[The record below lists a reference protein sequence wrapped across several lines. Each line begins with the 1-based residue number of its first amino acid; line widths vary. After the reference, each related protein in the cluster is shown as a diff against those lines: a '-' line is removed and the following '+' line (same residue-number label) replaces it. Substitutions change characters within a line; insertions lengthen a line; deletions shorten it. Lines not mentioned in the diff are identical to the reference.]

1 MAEKIALSAAIR
13 SNLLT
18 LQRTIDLGDRT
29 QVRLATGLKVNSAL
43 DDAAAFFAARALSFR
58 ADDLNRLKD
67 NIDQSIS
74 ALTAAVNGIESITQL
89 IEQAQGIA
97 ITAKATGDTN
107 ERSSLGVQFNALL
120 LQIDNLS
127 NDSSYNGQN
136 IIQATPDNLVVDF
149 NEDSS
154 SQITIL
160 GIDSTTA
167 ATGINV
173 AGAIGDFA
181 ADTNIDLA
189 LTATRN
195 ALTTLRTTAATLGSN
210 NSVLQTRLDF
220 TEDLVNT
227 LDEGAGKL
235 TLADLNEES
244 ANLLSLQTR
253 QQLGLNSLSLA
264 AQSERAIL
272 NLFG

>member
-29 QVRLATGLKVNSAL
+29 QVRLASGLKVNSAL

-58 ADDLNRLKD
+58 ADDLGRLKD

-74 ALTAAVNGIESITQL
+74 TLQAAIQGIESITQL
-89 IEQAQGIA
+89 VEQAQGIA

-107 ERSSLGVQFNALL
+107 ERSSLAVQFDALL
-120 LQIDNLS
+120 VQINQLA
-127 NDSSYNGQN
+127 NDASYQGQN
-136 IIQATPDNLVVDF
+136 LIQAAPDNLVVDF
-149 NEDSS
+149 NEDAS
-154 SQITIL
+154 SQLTVV
-160 GIDSTTA
+160 GIDSTTG
-167 ATGINV
+167 TGGVNV
-173 AGAIGDFA
+173 AGAVGNFA
-181 ADTNIDLA
+181 AATNIDIA

-195 ALTTLRTTAATLGSN
+195 ALITLRTSAATLGSN
-210 NSVLQTRLDF
+210 NSVLQTRLKF

>member
-1 MAEKIALSAAIR
+1 MAEKIQLSASIR

-18 LQRTIDLGDRT
+18 LNRTNDLADRT
-29 QVRLATGLKVNSAL
+29 QGRLASGLKVASAL
-43 DDAAAFFAARALSFR
+43 DDAAAFFAARALTFR
-58 ADDLNRLKD
+58 ADDLGRLKD

-74 ALTAAVNGIESITQL
+74 TITAAINGIEAITQL

-97 ITAKATGDTN
+97 ITAKATGSTT
-107 ERSSLGVQFNALL
+107 ERSSLASQFNSLL
-120 LQIDNLS
+120 AQIDDLA

-136 IIQATPDNLVVDF
+136 LIQGTPDNLVVDF
-149 NEDSS
+149 NEDAS
-154 SQITIL
+154 SQLTVS
-160 GIDSTTA
+160 GIDSSTA

-173 AGAIGDFA
+173 ATASNDFVS
-181 ADTNIDLA
+181 DTDIDAA

-195 ALTTLRTTAATLGSN
+195 ALTTLRTTAAVLGSN
-210 NSVLQTRLDF
+210 NTVLQTRLAF

-227 LDEGAGKL
+227 LTEGAGKL

-253 QQLGLNSLSLA
+253 QQLGLNSLALA

>member
-1 MAEKIALSAAIR
+1 M
-13 SNLLT
+13 LT
-18 LQRTIDLGDRT
+18 LQRTNDLADRT
-29 QVRLATGLKVNSAL
+29 QGRLASGLKVNSAL
-43 DDAAAFFAARALSFR
+43 DDAAAFFAARALTFR
-58 ADDLNRLKD
+58 AEDLGRLKD

-74 ALTAAVNGIESITQL
+74 TLTAAVNGIEAITEL

-107 ERSSLGVQFNALL
+107 ERSSLAIQFDALL
-120 LQIDNLS
+120 AQIDNLA
-127 NDSSYNGQN
+127 NDASYNGQN
-136 IIQATPDNLVVDF
+136 LIQGTPDNLVIDF
-149 NEDSS
+149 NEDST
-154 SQITIL
+154 SQLTVS
-160 GIDSTTA
+160 GIDSTTG
-167 ATGINV
+167 TGGINV
-173 AGAIGDFA
+173 AGAVGNFA
-181 ADTNIDLA
+181 AETNIDAA
-189 LTATRN
+189 LTASRT
-195 ALTTLRTTAATLGSN
+195 ALATLRTTAATLGSN
-210 NSVLQTRLDF
+210 NSVLQTRLNF

>member
-1 MAEKIALSAAIR
+1 MSDKIALSAAIR

-29 QVRLATGLKVNSAL
+29 QIRLATGLKVNSAL

-58 ADDLNRLKD
+58 ADDLNTLKD

-74 ALTAAVNGIESITQL
+74 VLTAATQGIESITQL
-89 IEQAQGIA
+89 VEQAQGIA

-107 ERSSLGVQFNALL
+107 ERSTLAVQFDALL
-120 LQIDNLS
+120 IQIDNLS
-127 NDSSYNGQN
+127 NDASYQGQN
-136 IIQATPDNLVVDF
+136 LIQATPDNLVVDF

-154 SQITIL
+154 SQLTVL
-160 GIDSTTA
+160 GIDSTTG
-167 ATGINV
+167 TGGINV
-173 AGAIGDFA
+173 AGAVASFA
-181 ADTNIDLA
+181 ATTDIDAALAATRGA
-189 LTATRN
+189 LTS
-195 ALTTLRTTAATLGSN
+195 LRTSAATLGSN

-227 LDEGAGKL
+227 LEEGAGKL

-272 NLFG
+272 NLFA

>member
-18 LQRTIDLGDRT
+18 LQRTIELGDRT
-29 QVRLATGLKVNSAL
+29 QVRLASGLKVNSAL

-74 ALTAAVNGIESITQL
+74 LLTAAIQGIESITQL
-89 IEQAQGIA
+89 IEQAQGLA
-97 ITAKATGDTN
+97 ITAKATSDTN
-107 ERSSLGVQFNALL
+107 ERSSLGVQFDALL
-120 LQIDNLS
+120 LQIDNLA
-127 NDSSYNGQN
+127 NDASYQGNN
-136 IIQATPDNLVVDF
+136 LIQTAFDNLVVDF
-149 NEDSS
+149 NEDST
-154 SQITIL
+154 SQLTVS
-160 GIDSTTA
+160 GIDSTTG
-167 ATGINV
+167 TGGLNV
-173 AGAIGDFA
+173 AGAVGNFA
-181 ADTNIDLA
+181 ATTNIDAA
-189 LTATRN
+189 LTATRA
-195 ALTTLRTTAATLGSN
+195 ALTTLRTSAATLGSN
-210 NSVLQTRLDF
+210 NTVLQTRLDF

-227 LDEGAGKL
+227 LEEGAGKL

-264 AQSERAIL
+264 AQSEQAIL
-272 NLFG
+272 ALFG

>member
-1 MAEKIALSAAIR
+1 MSDKIALSAAIR

-29 QVRLATGLKVNSAL
+29 QVRLASGLKVNSAL

-58 ADDLNRLKD
+58 ADDLNSLKD

-74 ALTAAVNGIESITQL
+74 ALTAATNGIEAITQL
-89 IEQAQGIA
+89 VEQAQGIA

-107 ERSSLGVQFNALL
+107 ERSSLAQQFDALL
-120 LQIDNLS
+120 AQIDNLA
-127 NDSSYNGQN
+127 NDASYQGQN
-136 IIQATPDNLVVDF
+136 LIQGSPDNLVVDF

-160 GIDSTTA
+160 GIDSTTGTA
-167 ATGINV
+167 GINV
-173 AGAIGDFA
+173 AGAQGNFA
-181 ADTNIDLA
+181 VTTDIDLA

-195 ALTTLRTTAATLGSN
+195 ALTTLRTSAATLGSN

-227 LDEGAGKL
+227 LEEGSGKL

>member
-29 QVRLATGLKVNSAL
+29 QVRLASGLKVNSAL

-74 ALTAAVNGIESITQL
+74 SLTAAIQGIESITQL
-89 IEQAQGIA
+89 IEQAQGLA

-107 ERSSLGVQFNALL
+107 ERSSLGVQFDALL
-120 LQIDNLS
+120 LQIDQLA
-127 NDSSYNGQN
+127 NDASYQGQN
-136 IIQATPDNLVVDF
+136 LIQGAPDNLVVDF
-149 NEDSS
+149 NEDAS
-154 SQITIL
+154 SQLTIL
-160 GIDSTTA
+160 GIDSTTG
-167 ATGINV
+167 TGGINV
-173 AGAIGDFA
+173 AGAVGNFA
-181 ADTNIDLA
+181 ATTDIDA
-189 LTATRN
+189 AFTATRN
-195 ALTTLRTTAATLGSN
+195 ALITLRTTAATLGSN
-210 NSVLQTRLDF
+210 NTVLQTRLNF

>member
-1 MAEKIALSAAIR
+1 MAEKIQLSAAIR

-18 LQRTIDLGDRT
+18 LSRTTDLADRT
-29 QVRLATGLKVNSAL
+29 QGRLASGLKVASAL
-43 DDAAAFFAARALSFR
+43 DDAAAFFAARALTFR
-58 ADDLNRLKD
+58 ADDLNGLKD

-74 ALTAAVNGIESITQL
+74 TIQAAINGIEAITSL

-97 ITAKATGDTN
+97 ITAKATSDTS
-107 ERSSLGVQFNALL
+107 ERSSLAAQFDSL
-120 LQIDNLS
+120 LQNIDDLA
-127 NDSSYNGQN
+127 NDSSYQGQN
-136 IIQATPDNLVVDF
+136 LIQGTPDNLVVDF
-149 NEDSS
+149 NEDST
-154 SQITIL
+154 SQLTVA
-160 GIDSTTA
+160 GIDSSTA
-167 ATGINV
+167 ATGLNV
-173 AGAIGDFA
+173 ATASNDFV
-181 ADTNIDLA
+181 ADSDIDLA
-189 LTATRN
+189 LTATRS
-195 ALTTLRTTAATLGSN
+195 ALTTLRTSAAVLGSN
-210 NSVLQTRLDF
+210 NTVLQTRLNF

-227 LDEGAGKL
+227 LEEGAGKL

>member
-1 MAEKIALSAAIR
+1 MADKISLSAAIR
-13 SNLLT
+13 NNLLT
-18 LQRTIDLGDRT
+18 LQRTNDLSDRT
-29 QVRLATGLKVNSAL
+29 QGRLASGLKVNSAL

-74 ALTAAVNGIESITQL
+74 TLTAAINGIEAITEL
-89 IEQAQGIA
+89 VEQAQGIA

-107 ERSSLGVQFNALL
+107 ERSSLGVQFDALL
-120 LQIDNLS
+120 LQI
-127 NDSSYNGQN
+127 NDLTNDASYNGQN
-136 IIQATPDNLVVDF
+136 LIQGTPDNLVVDF
-149 NEDSS
+149 NEDST
-154 SQITIL
+154 SQLTVS
-160 GIDSTTA
+160 GIDTT
-167 ATGINV
+167 TGTGGINI
-173 AGAIGDFA
+173 AGAVGNFA
-181 ADTNIDLA
+181 AETNIDAA
-189 LTATRN
+189 LTATRS
-195 ALTTLRTTAATLGSN
+195 ALSTLRTTAATLGSN
-210 NSVLQTRLDF
+210 NTVLQTRLAF

-227 LDEGAGKL
+227 LEEGAGKL

>member
-29 QVRLATGLKVNSAL
+29 QVRLASGLKVNSAL

-58 ADDLNRLKD
+58 ADDLGRLKD

-74 ALTAAVNGIESITQL
+74 TLQAAIQGIESITQL
-89 IEQAQGIA
+89 VEQAQGIA

-107 ERSSLGVQFNALL
+107 ERSSLAVQFDALL
-120 LQIDNLS
+120 VQINNLA
-127 NDSSYNGQN
+127 NDASYQGQN
-136 IIQATPDNLVVDF
+136 LIQAAPDNLIVDF
-149 NEDSS
+149 NEDAS
-154 SQITIL
+154 SQLTVL
-160 GIDSTTA
+160 GIDSTTG
-167 ATGINV
+167 TGGINV
-173 AGAIGDFA
+173 AGAVGNFA
-181 ADTNIDLA
+181 ATTNIDAA
-189 LTATRN
+189 LTATRS
-195 ALTTLRTTAATLGSN
+195 ALITLRTSAATIGSN
-210 NSVLQTRLDF
+210 NSVLQTRLNF

>member
-1 MAEKIALSAAIR
+1 MADKIQLSAAIR

-18 LQRTIDLGDRT
+18 LNRTNDLADRT
-29 QVRLATGLKVNSAL
+29 QSRLSSGLKVASAL
-43 DDAAAFFAARALSFR
+43 DDAAAFFAARALTFR

-74 ALTAAVNGIESITQL
+74 TIQSAINGIEAITQL

-97 ITAKATGDTN
+97 ITAKATGDTT
-107 ERSSLGVQFNALL
+107 ERSSLAAQFNALL
-120 LQIDNLS
+120 VQIDDLS
-127 NDSSYNGQN
+127 NDASYNGQN
-136 IIQATPDNLVVDF
+136 LLQGTPDNLVVDF
-149 NEDSS
+149 NEDST
-154 SQITIL
+154 SQLTVS

-167 ATGINV
+167 ATGLNV
-173 AGAIGDFA
+173 AASGNDFA
-181 ADTNIDLA
+181 SDTDIDVA
-189 LTATRN
+189 LTATRA
-195 ALTTLRTTAATLGSN
+195 ALTTLRTSAAVLGSN
-210 NSVLQTRLDF
+210 NTVLQTRLDF

-227 LDEGAGKL
+227 LEEGAGKL

>member
-1 MAEKIALSAAIR
+1 MADKIALSAAIR
-13 SNLLT
+13 NNLLT
-18 LQRTIDLGDRT
+18 LQRTNDLSDRT
-29 QVRLATGLKVNSAL
+29 QGRLASGLKVNSAL

-74 ALTAAVNGIESITQL
+74 TLTAAINGIEAVTEL
-89 IEQAQGIA
+89 VEQAQGIA

-107 ERSSLGVQFNALL
+107 ERSSLGVQFDALL
-120 LQIDNLS
+120 LQIDSLT
-127 NDSSYNGQN
+127 NDASFNGQN
-136 IIQATPDNLVVDF
+136 LIQAAPDNLVVDF

-154 SQITIL
+154 SQLTVS
-160 GIDSTTA
+160 GIDTT
-167 ATGINV
+167 TGTGGINI
-173 AGAIGDFA
+173 AGAVGDFA
-181 ADTNIDLA
+181 AESNIDAA
-189 LTATRN
+189 LTATRA

-210 NSVLQTRLDF
+210 NTVLQTRLAF

-227 LDEGAGKL
+227 LEEGAGKL

>member
-1 MAEKIALSAAIR
+1 MSDKIALSAAIR
-13 SNLLT
+13 NNLLT

-29 QVRLATGLKVNSAL
+29 QERLASGLKVNSAL

-58 ADDLNRLKD
+58 ADDLTALKD
-67 NIDQSIS
+67 NVDQSIS
-74 ALTAAVNGIESITQL
+74 ALTAATNGIEAITQL

-107 ERSSLGVQFNALL
+107 ERSSLAVQFDALL
-120 LQIDNLS
+120 LQIDNLA
-127 NDSSYNGQN
+127 NDSSYQGQN
-136 IIQATPDNLVVDF
+136 LIQGAPDNLVVDF

-154 SQITIL
+154 SQLTIA
-160 GIDSTTA
+160 GIDSTTG
-167 ATGINV
+167 TGGINV
-173 AGAIGDFA
+173 AGAVGSFA
-181 ADTNIDLA
+181 AITDVDAA
-189 LTATRN
+189 LTATRA

-210 NSVLQTRLDF
+210 NAVLQTRLDF
-220 TEDLVNT
+220 SEDLVNT
-227 LDEGAGKL
+227 LEEGAGKL
-235 TLADLNEES
+235 ILADLNEES
-244 ANLLSLQTR
+244 ANLLALQTR

>member
-18 LQRTIDLGDRT
+18 LTRTNDLADRT
-29 QVRLATGLKVNSAL
+29 QVRLASGLKVNSAL

-74 ALTAAVNGIESITQL
+74 ALTSAINGIEAITQL

-107 ERSSLGVQFNALL
+107 ERSSLGVQFDALL
-120 LQIDNLS
+120 LQIDNLA
-127 NDSSYNGQN
+127 NDASYNGQN
-136 IIQATPDNLVVDF
+136 IIQAAPDNLVVDF

-160 GIDSTTA
+160 GIDSTTGTA
-167 ATGINV
+167 GINV
-173 AGAIGDFA
+173 AGAVGDFA
-181 ADTNIDLA
+181 ADTNIDAA
-189 LTATRN
+189 LTATRT

-210 NSVLQTRLDF
+210 NTVLQTRLNF

>member
-18 LQRTIDLGDRT
+18 LTRTNDLADRT
-29 QVRLATGLKVNSAL
+29 QVRLASGLKVNSAL

-74 ALTAAVNGIESITQL
+74 ALTAAINGIESITQL

-107 ERSSLGVQFNALL
+107 ERSSLGVQFDALL

-136 IIQATPDNLVVDF
+136 IIQAAPDNLVVDF

-160 GIDSTTA
+160 GIDSTTG
-167 ATGINV
+167 TGGINV
-173 AGAIGDFA
+173 AGAVGNFA
-181 ADTNIDLA
+181 ADTNIDAA
-189 LTATRN
+189 LTATRT

-210 NSVLQTRLDF
+210 NTVLQTRLDF